1 MFVFLQILTK
11 LLPLLETFPSK
22 QPLEI
27 LVVGLHSLSPTVLLV
42 YYTMCMCVYVC
53 VQVDL
58 KSDVLCSL
66 AAEIN
71 VRRVSF
77 QYMHTTVDSI
87 CPCNEA

>member
-1 MFVFLQILTK
+1 
-11 LLPLLETFPSK
+11 
-22 QPLEI
+22 
-27 LVVGLHSLSPTVLLV
+27 
-42 YYTMCMCVYVC
+42 MCMCVYVC

-71 VRRVSF
+71 VRSIDSVSAVL
-77 QYMHTTVDSI
+77 YMHTAVDSI